1 MVILHFMLT
10 RTNFGRA
17 MRATSE
23 NLEVAQML
31 GIQAKNIYVYAWMFG
46 IVLTSIGGVM
56 LTPIYTLTPTV
67 GTAFKTAC
75 MMAVVLGGLGDI
87 RGSFICGIGLGI
99 MESIV
104 ATVSTANLGL
114 LGIYVTY
121 IVVFFF

>member
-1 MVILHFMLT
+1 
-10 RTNFGRA
+10 
-17 MRATSE
+17 
-23 NLEVAQML
+23 
-31 GIQAKNIYVYAWMFG
+31 
-46 IVLTSIGGVM
+46 
-56 LTPIYTLTPTV
+56 
-67 GTAFKTAC
+67 

-121 IVVFFF
+121 IVVFFFFPRGIFGKKERVS

>member
-1 MVILHFMLT
+1 
-10 RTNFGRA
+10 

-31 GIQAKNIYVYAWMFG
+31 GIQAKNIYVYAWMIG

-99 MESIV
+99 M
-104 ATVSTANLGL
+104 AAVSTANLGL

-121 IVVFFF
+121 IVVFFFFPRGIFGKKERVS